1 MAYKKKTW
9 TEKLHNKKEFP
20 KILEFDPKFP
30 CGKALSKWG
39 AEPGDPVVLTA
50 PIEVDEL
57 IRQVPKGKIITIF
70 EICVVLAKRHQAKFC
85 CSLTTGIF
93 INIVAHAAEEAKER
107 GESVITPYWRA
118 LKTNGVL
125 NPKYP
130 GGVEKQKQLLEK
142 EGLSIDQKGKKYAV
156 RDYDKYLYSIV
167 E

>member
-9 TEKLHNKKEFP
+9 TEKLHDKKEFP
-20 KILEFDPKFP
+20 KILEFDPNFP

-50 PIEVDEL
+50 PIEVDEV

-70 EICVVLAKRHQAKFC
+70 EICDVLAKRHQAKFC

-93 INIVAHAAEEAKER
+93 MNIVAHAAEEAKER

-130 GGVEKQKQLLEK
+130 GGADAQKQLLEK
-142 EGLSIDQKGKKYAV
+142 EGLIVLAKGKNYFVKDFKAN
-156 RDYDKYLYSIV
+156 LYQDL